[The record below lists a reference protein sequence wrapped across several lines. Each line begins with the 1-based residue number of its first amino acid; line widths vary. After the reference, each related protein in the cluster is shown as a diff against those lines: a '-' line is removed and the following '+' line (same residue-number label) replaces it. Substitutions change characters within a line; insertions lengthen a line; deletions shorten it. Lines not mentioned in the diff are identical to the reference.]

1 MVLVLLFYMMFS
13 IFKEE
18 FHIKFDKICQ
28 NNIYD
33 NIIKNNFKDFNNILP
48 MDNQKIYNAISKK
61 IISFKNEYKG
71 PFVDNFY
78 FIILYLS
85 KCTQCNNLFGISD
98 FKISTFLSLDVPNQ
112 ENNISDLINEFFTP
126 VEGPG
131 NYNCSKCGCQ
141 GENFLYKYCLNLPNY
156 LFLELEDKNKIN
168 FSNKIS
174 VPLYDGQYY
183 LYQFYACI
191 FKRKINDI
199 ENFGMI
205 LKIKDSYYLYSDDKI
220 IKYAPKISLDCPS
233 LAIYKKID

>member
-1 MVLVLLFYMMFS
+1 MFS
-13 IFKEE
+13 IFKDE

-33 NIIKNNFKDFNNILP
+33 NIIQNNFKDLNNILP

-126 VEGPG
+126 VEGFG

-141 GENFLYKYCLNLPNY
+141 EKQFLYKYCLNLPNY

-168 FSNKIS
+168 FSDKIS
-174 VPLYDGQYY
+174 VPLYDG
-183 LYQFYACI
+183 
-191 FKRKINDI
+191 
-199 ENFGMI
+199 
-205 LKIKDSYYLYSDDKI
+205 
-220 IKYAPKISLDCPS
+220 
-233 LAIYKKID
+233 